1 MVSVVLPASW
11 LMQEA
16 ESDREE
22 DLATIQKAA
31 DAAALDKAPFAGAAG
46 IINGGDFQLLQSYAL
61 KLLSKV
67 LVRK

>member
-46 IINGGDFQLLQSYAL
+46 INGGDFQLLQSYAL